1 MAKNILKQEDG
12 CYYVNGVKFKKLIGT
27 RAEVWHGTA
36 YKTAGK
42 LTKGQLMK
50 SKIGRIVSKSKHDSS
65 VKEKRLQKYG
75 YTAKK
80 GHFGPVK
87 MDDVAP
93 KMAKMAKSE
102 KVRKSK
108 TGTRKKRTKK
118 CKY

>member
-87 MDDVAP
+87 IEEATS
-93 KMAKMAKSE
+93 KKAASKSA
-102 KVRKSK
+102 KVRKT
-108 TGTRKKRTKK
+108 TGTRKKRTKR

>member
-42 LTKGQLMK
+42 LTKGQLVK
-50 SKIGRIVSKSKHDSS
+50 SKIGRIVSKSKHNSS
-65 VKEKRLQKYG
+65 IKEKRLQKYG

-87 MDDVAP
+87 MDDAKGVKSAP
-93 KMAKMAKSE
+93 KRSKSV
-102 KVRKSK
+102 KVN
-108 TGTRKKRTKK
+108 GTRKKRTKR

>member
-36 YKTAGK
+36 YKTSGK

-65 VKEKRLQKYG
+65 VKEKRLQKFG

-87 MDDVAP
+87 IGETSS
-93 KMAKMAKSE
+93 KMAKSA
-102 KVRKSK
+102 KVRKS
-108 TGTRKKRTKK
+108 TGTRKKKTKK

>member
-87 MDDVAP
+87 IGESTP
-93 KMAKMAKSE
+93 KMANKSAKARKT
-102 KVRKSK
+102 KVI
-108 TGTRKKRTKK
+108 GTRKKRTKR